1 MQKFVFSLII
11 LATPATAFS
20 HQFLVPSTQ
29 DCEQVLSATP
39 EGARQEFAGFIK
51 VSSGSEVFTRIERPK
66 WRRAKGWFFLVHGL
80 MDTHRAYDRIATQLL
95 SEGYGVVRIDLPGFG
110 FTLEH
115 AIQLAHD
122 NGRPYVPPVY
132 SNYRD
137 DLTVLKDVLVHL
149 RDDFKISQPQMVG
162 HSMGGGLVLA
172 LMAEPSA
179 RELVAP
185 EATVIAPYV
194 YRLEYYLAEK
204 IAFFGFT
211 TQGQLPT
218 LDDWMPS
225 MLRLAPEYLMD
236 LMVTNHQLRIAFG
249 EFFDRLIQSRQI
261 TLSPSR
267 LAALR
272 KQTVENG
279 LAVMKG
285 LRELNSL
292 NIARALPEGTKVN
305 LIYGDHD
312 EVVEKGLARK
322 LGYSLSL
329 RGGRIFEVNAGHM
342 ILEDQPELVTRLIVG
357 MKPH

>member
-1 MQKFVFSLII
+1 M
-11 LATPATAFS
+11 AFG
-20 HQFLVPSTQ
+20 HEFLLPSTQ

-39 EGARQEFAGFIK
+39 ESARQEFAGFIK
-51 VSSGSEVFTRIERPK
+51 TSTGAEVFTRIERPK
-66 WRRAKGWFFLVHGL
+66 WRRVKGWFFLIHGL
-80 MDTHRAYDRIATQLL
+80 MDNHRAYDRVATQLL
-95 SEGYGVVRIDLPGFG
+95 SQGYGVVRVDLPGFG
-110 FTLEH
+110 LTLEH
-115 AIQLAHD
+115 AIQLAHG

-132 SNYRD
+132 SDYRD
-137 DLTVLKDVLVHL
+137 DLKVLKDVLVHL
-149 RDDFKISQPQMVG
+149 RDDFKISQPQTVG

-172 LMAEPSA
+172 LMADPSA
-179 RELVAP
+179 HDLLAP

-218 LDDWMPS
+218 PDDWMPS
-225 MLRLAPEYLMD
+225 MLRLAPEYFMD
-236 LMVTNHQLRIAFG
+236 MMVTNHQLRVAFG
-249 EFFDRLIQSRQI
+249 DFFDSLIQSRQI
-261 TLSPSR
+261 ALSPNR
-267 LAALR
+267 LKALR
-272 KQTVENG
+272 EQTVENG

-292 NIARALPEGTKVN
+292 NMARALPPGAKVN

-329 RGGRIFEVNAGHM
+329 RGGRIYEVNAGHM
-342 ILEDQPELVTRLIVG
+342 ILEEQPEIVTRLILG
-357 MKPH
+357 TKPH